1 MTPFPSVTIFDSKQV
16 NVSWVSLLSQL
27 AMEDYFIRLGQI
39 YYSKLEIN
47 SSFRENII
55 KVGIK
60 GTSCDFAYFA
70 QSK

>member
-1 MTPFPSVTIFDSKQV
+1 
-16 NVSWVSLLSQL
+16 
-27 AMEDYFIRLGQI
+27 MEDYFIRLGQI

-60 GTSCDFAYFA
+60 GTSCVFAYFA
-70 QSK
+70 QSKQKHNCSFNYLLLVVDVKL

>member
-1 MTPFPSVTIFDSKQV
+1 
-16 NVSWVSLLSQL
+16 
-27 AMEDYFIRLGQI
+27 MEDYFIRLGQI

-60 GTSCDFAYFA
+60 GTSCVFAYFA